1 MAISGRIYIFAM
13 LIGRE
18 RKRAIAKYMDFVR
31 KGVGLPSLW
40 SELSKQI
47 YLGGDDF
54 VERIPQELAKNAD
67 LSEIP
72 RMQRRRPQAKP
83 LVYYV
88 GLYKDK
94 KRGIVEAYQT
104 DDYTMKEIAAEFEV
118 HYSTVSRAIKS
129 TEQQNAWLQ
138 DLSLICF

>member
-1 MAISGRIYIFAM
+1 M
-13 LIGRE
+13 
-18 RKRAIAKYMDFVR
+18 
-31 KGVGLPSLW
+31 
-40 SELSKQI
+40 Q
-47 YLGGDDF
+47 
-54 VERIPQELAKNAD
+54 QELDKNAD

-129 TEQQNAWLQ
+129 TEQQNA
-138 DLSLICF
+138 